1 MIGLSTMPLEQAP
14 TRRLARLLPAALI
27 VGAMLAFWGFGLHRY
42 VSLEAIIEN
51 RATLAAAI
59 DQNRLLTM
67 LAFGLVYA
75 AAVAVSFPG
84 ASVLTIAAGLLF
96 GVVPGASV
104 VVIAA
109 TIGACLVFLAAR
121 TSLGEGLAR
130 RAGPFL
136 ARLREGFRENAFSYL
151 LALRL
156 APIFPFWLVNLA
168 PALLGM
174 DLRTYALATAIG
186 IIPGSL
192 AFAAIGSGLDSVIAA
207 QMAQFDAC
215 KAAGGQ
221 DCSFSIDPSALVT
234 PQLLLALGG
243 LAIVAFIPV
252 GVKLWRKHAPG

>member
-1 MIGLSTMPLEQAP
+1 MTGPSTMPLEPAQP
-14 TRRLARLLPAALI
+14 LRLTRFLPAALI
-27 VGAMLAFWGFGLHRY
+27 IGAMLAFWGFGLHRY
-42 VSLEAIIEN
+42 VSLQAVIDN
-51 RATLAAAI
+51 RAALLSAI
-59 DQNRLLTM
+59 EAHQIRAILI
-67 LAFGLVYA
+67 FGLVYA

-84 ASVLTIAAGLLF
+84 ASLLTIAAGLLF
-96 GVVPGASV
+96 GMVTGAAV
-104 VVIAA
+104 VVVAA

-121 TSLGEGLAR
+121 SSLGEGLVR

-136 ARLREGFRENAFSYL
+136 GRLREGFRENAFSYL

-156 APIFPFWLVNLA
+156 APVFPFWLVNLA

-207 QMAQFDAC
+207 QMERFEAC
-215 KAAGGQ
+215 RATGGQ
-221 DCSFSIDPSALVT
+221 DCSFSVDPTALVT

-243 LAIVAFIPV
+243 LAIIAFIPI
-252 GVKLWRKHAPG
+252 GVKAWRKRAAR